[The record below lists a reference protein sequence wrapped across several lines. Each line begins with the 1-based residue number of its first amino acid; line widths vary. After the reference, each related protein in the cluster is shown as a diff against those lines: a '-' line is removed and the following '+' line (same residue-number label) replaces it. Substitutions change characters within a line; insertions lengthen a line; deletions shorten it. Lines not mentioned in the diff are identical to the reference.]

1 VDAKAKVADLDK
13 QKAAVRRELDS
24 LRESERYLADLD
36 SLAEELM
43 RDLPLILE
51 RTPPLRDYETVP
63 PEREPQADG
72 KLPIYRLTPDRI
84 RHLSEEELAEKR
96 HAAEE
101 ERRARYRAV
110 YEDLRL
116 SVTAHRDGTLELR
129 WAGGESALEPQV
141 LQERSVS
148 KRT

>member
-1 VDAKAKVADLDK
+1 
-13 QKAAVRRELDS
+13 
-24 LRESERYLADLD
+24 
-36 SLAEELM
+36 M

-51 RTPPLRDYETVP
+51 RTPPLREYETVP
-63 PEREPQADG
+63 PEREPGLDG
-72 KLPIYRLTPDRI
+72 SLTIYTLTPDRI
-84 RHLSEEELAEKR
+84 RRLSEEELTQER

-116 SVTAHRDGTLELR
+116 SLTAHRDGTLELR

>member
-1 VDAKAKVADLDK
+1 
-13 QKAAVRRELDS
+13 
-24 LRESERYLADLD
+24 
-36 SLAEELM
+36 M

-63 PEREPQADG
+63 PEREPQADGG